1 MSERQHTILIVEDN
15 ELVADFTKI
24 NFMSFGCEVDIALD
38 GKTALEYTKEK
49 HYDLILI
56 DIGLP
61 DMKGYDLAK
70 AIRLNGFHDNASV
83 PIIALTAHAANEEL
97 ERCIEAGMLAV
108 IIKPLL
114 QEKTKS
120 LLCNYVWLRADAG
133 NSRKV
138 S

>member
-1 MSERQHTILIVEDN
+1 MNNRKDTILIVEDN

-24 NFMSFGCEVDIALD
+24 NFANLNCEVDIALD
-38 GKTALEYTKEK
+38 GKTALKHVAEK
-49 HYDLILI
+49 WYDLILI

-70 AIRLNGFHDNASV
+70 AIRLNGCHDNATV
-83 PIIALTAHAANEEL
+83 PILALTAHAANEEL
-97 ERCIEAGMLAV
+97 EHCIASGMLAV

-120 LLCNYVWLRADAG
+120 LLSNYVWLRADTKKI
-133 NSRKV
+133 S
-138 S
+138 